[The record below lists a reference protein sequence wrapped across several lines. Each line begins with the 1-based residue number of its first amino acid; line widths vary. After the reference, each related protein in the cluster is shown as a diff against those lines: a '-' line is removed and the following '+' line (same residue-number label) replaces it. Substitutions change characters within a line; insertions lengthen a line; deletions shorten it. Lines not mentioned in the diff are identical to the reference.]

1 MARTAADGFH
11 PAAAFFYCAALLALA
26 MLCFHPALIALG
38 LAAAALQN
46 LMLRARPFLRQLAWN
61 LPVCAAFAAFNP
73 LINHGGKTL
82 LFYFWGSPVTREA
95 LLYGL
100 CQGGSL
106 LLVFWLFGVYN
117 VLVPPDRF
125 SYLFSPAAPAASML
139 VTMTQRMLPL
149 FARRL
154 REIEAVQRTLRPPAG
169 REESGRRG
177 ALRRRL
183 REVSILLSWSMEDG
197 LDTAD
202 SMKARGY
209 GLSRRTSFS
218 VFRFARRDALALC
231 FTLLCAAG
239 CVFCFY
245 RFARCR
251 FFPRAAFSGALP
263 AGLFYAALA
272 AALPA
277 CRAVSALRWRAAAR
291 RMGRPEGSGALA
303 QTGYSRTE

>member
-1 MARTAADGFH
+1 MARTAAGGFH
-11 PAAAFFYCAALLALA
+11 PAAAFFYSAALLVLA

-73 LINHGGKTL
+73 LVNHGGKTL

-95 LLYGL
+95 LIYGL

-125 SYLFSPAAPAASML
+125 SYLFSPVAPAASML

-154 REIEAVQRTLRPPAG
+154 REIEAVQRTLRQSPA
-169 REESGRRG
+169 ENGRRG
-177 ALRRRL
+177 AFRRRL
-183 REVSILLSWSMEDG
+183 GEVSVLLSWSMEDG

-218 VFRFARRDALALC
+218 VFRFARRDALALG

-251 FFPRAAFSGALP
+251 FFPRVSFSGALP

-291 RMGRPEGSGALA
+291 RMNRPGNSGALA
-303 QTGYSRTE
+303 RAE